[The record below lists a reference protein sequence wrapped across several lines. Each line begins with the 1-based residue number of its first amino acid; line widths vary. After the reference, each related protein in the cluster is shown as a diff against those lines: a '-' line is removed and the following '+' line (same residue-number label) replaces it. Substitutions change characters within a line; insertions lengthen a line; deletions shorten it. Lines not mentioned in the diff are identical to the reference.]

1 MLPREMTAD
10 YRPCVEIKSDTDIVI
25 GTDKSLTND
34 KNNCREYKYDRVF
47 KEDSPQN
54 DVYEHCIKDLV
65 LSCFEGYNA
74 AVLAYGQ
81 TGSTFTLI

>member
-10 YRPCVEIKSDTDIVI
+10 YRPCVDIQSDTDIII

-47 KEDSPQN
+47 K
-54 DVYEHCIKDLV
+54 
-65 LSCFEGYNA
+65 
-74 AVLAYGQ
+74 
-81 TGSTFTLI
+81 

>member
-1 MLPREMTAD
+1 MLPREMTGD
-10 YRPCVEIKSDTDIVI
+10 YRSCVEIRSETDIII
-25 GTDKSLTND
+25 GIDKLLGGD

-54 DVYEHCIKDLV
+54 EVYDHCIKDLV
-65 LSCFEGYNA
+65 ISCFEGYNA

-81 TGSTFTLI
+81 TGSMF